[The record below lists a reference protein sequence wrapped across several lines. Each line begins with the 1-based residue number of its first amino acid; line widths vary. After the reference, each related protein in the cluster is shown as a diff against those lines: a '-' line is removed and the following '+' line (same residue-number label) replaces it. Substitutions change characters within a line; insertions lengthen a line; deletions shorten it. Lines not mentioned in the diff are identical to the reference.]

1 MNHIEISNEDPDP
14 SIFFGYW
21 LFFSR
26 IVQKHTPTDPK
37 DKFFSALSELTSSIV
52 TLLFEKN
59 KYRHNRHKMMEIAG
73 CVLRNIVSLHDT
85 KNLRLSLNIKT
96 PNHRRFFLA
105 LEEL

>member
-1 MNHIEISNEDPDP
+1 MLQILNKKQKMNHIEVSNEEDPDP

-59 KYRHNRHKMMEIAG
+59 KYRHNEQKMMEIAG
-73 CVLRNIVSLHDT
+73 SSYFLRKISIDT
-85 KNLRLSLNIKT
+85 TSKK
-96 PNHRRFFLA
+96 
-105 LEEL
+105 